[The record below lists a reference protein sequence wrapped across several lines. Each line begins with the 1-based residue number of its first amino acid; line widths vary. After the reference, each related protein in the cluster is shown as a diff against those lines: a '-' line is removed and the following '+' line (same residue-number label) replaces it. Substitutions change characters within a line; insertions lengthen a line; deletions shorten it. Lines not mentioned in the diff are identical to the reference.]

1 MSINKT
7 SQNSVQK
14 NSKAHITFI
23 GGGNMGRALISG
35 LLTNGFEPNQ
45 ISVVEANAVTALKLH
60 TDFGVQGIAA
70 LEQITFDFSKNN
82 VVVMAIKPQD
92 FNVVAKDLASKLKH
106 TSAPGPLILSIA
118 AGIRLKDMSRWL
130 DRARCVR
137 AMPNTPALIGKGI
150 TGLFADAAVD
160 QFDRALAETICNA
173 VGQVV
178 WVSEE
183 KLMDAVT
190 AVSGSG
196 PAYVFAFLEAMQ
208 SAGEK
213 LGLDT
218 DTARKLAYATLDG
231 ATQLA
236 HNSDEHPGVL
246 RERVTSRGGT
256 TAAALDVMRQQ
267 GWHEILEKA
276 IDAASQRGKEMGDEL
291 GQS

>member
-1 MSINKT
+1 MSQ
-7 SQNSVQK
+7 QNTNQNHSNV
-14 NSKAHITFI
+14 HITFI

-35 LLTNGFEPNQ
+35 LLANGFEPNQ
-45 ISVVEANAVTALKLH
+45 ISVVEANATTALKLYE
-60 TDFGVQGIAA
+60 DFGVQGIGA
-70 LEQITFDFSKNN
+70 LEQIAFNFTKNN

-92 FNVVAKDLASKLKH
+92 FNVVAKGLASKLKH
-106 TSAPGPLILSIA
+106 ASAPGPLILSIA

-130 DRARCVR
+130 DHTRCVR

-150 TGLFADAAVD
+150 TGLFADAAVSTS
-160 QFDRALAETICNA
+160 DRALAQTICTA
-173 VGQVV
+173 VGQTV
-178 WVSEE
+178 WVSDE

-213 LGLDT
+213 LGLDAK
-218 DTARKLAYATLDG
+218 TARQLAYATLEG

-236 HNSDEHPGVL
+236 HNSDEHAGIL
-246 RERVTSRGGT
+246 RERVTSKGGT
-256 TAAALDVMRQQ
+256 TAAALEVMKHH

-276 IDAASQRGKEMGDEL
+276 IDAASQRGKTMGDEL
-291 GQS
+291 GQH

>member
-1 MSINKT
+1 MSQQKNL
-7 SQNSVQK
+7 QK
-14 NSKAHITFI
+14 NSNAHITFI

-35 LLTNGFEPNQ
+35 LLANGFESKQ
-45 ISVVEANAVTALKLH
+45 ISVVEANASTALKLYE
-60 TDFGVQGIAA
+60 DFGVQGIGT
-70 LEQITFDFSKNN
+70 LEQIAFDFSKNN

-92 FNVVAKDLASKLKH
+92 FNVVAKNLASKLKH
-106 TSAPGPLILSIA
+106 ASAPGPLILSIA

-130 DRARCVR
+130 DHTRCVR

-150 TGLFADAAVD
+150 TGLFADAAVNES
-160 QFDRALAETICNA
+160 DRDLAETICNA
-173 VGQVV
+173 VGQAV

-213 LGLDT
+213 LGLDAQ
-218 DTARKLAYATLDG
+218 TARQLAYATLEG

-236 HNSDEHPGVL
+236 HNSDEHAGIL
-246 RERVTSRGGT
+246 RERVTSKGGT
-256 TAAALDVMRQQ
+256 TAAALEVMQQ
-267 GWHEILEKA
+267 HGWHEILEKA
-276 IDAASQRGKEMGDEL
+276 IDAASQRGKTMGDEL
-291 GQS
+291 GKN

>member
-1 MSINKT
+1 MSQQKNL
-7 SQNSVQK
+7 QK
-14 NSKAHITFI
+14 NSNAHITFI

-35 LLTNGFEPNQ
+35 LLANGFESKQ
-45 ISVVEANAVTALKLH
+45 ISVVEANASTALKLYE
-60 TDFGVQGIAA
+60 DFGVQGINT
-70 LEQITFDFSKNN
+70 LEQIAFDFSKNN

-92 FNVVAKDLASKLKH
+92 FNVVAKNLASKLKH
-106 TSAPGPLILSIA
+106 ASAPGPLILSIA

-130 DRARCVR
+130 DHTRCVR

-150 TGLFADAAVD
+150 TGLFADAAVNES
-160 QFDRALAETICNA
+160 DRDLAETICNA
-173 VGQVV
+173 VGQAV

-213 LGLDT
+213 LGLDAQ
-218 DTARKLAYATLDG
+218 TARQLAYATLEG

-236 HNSDEHPGVL
+236 YNSDEHAGIL
-246 RERVTSRGGT
+246 RERVTSKGGT
-256 TAAALDVMRQQ
+256 TAAALEVMQQ
-267 GWHEILEKA
+267 HGWHEILEKA
-276 IDAASQRGKEMGDEL
+276 IDAASQRGKTMGDEL
-291 GQS
+291 GKN

>member
-1 MSINKT
+1 MSTNQT
-7 SQNSVQK
+7 SQN
-14 NSKAHITFI
+14 NSHVHITFI
-23 GGGNMGRALISG
+23 GGGNMGRAMISG
-35 LLTNGFEPNQ
+35 LLTNGFNSNQ

-60 TDFGVQGIAA
+60 EDFGVQGIGA

-82 VVVMAIKPQD
+82 VLVMAIKPQD
-92 FNVVAKDLASKLKH
+92 FNVVAKGLAAKLKH
-106 TSAPGPLILSIA
+106 ASAPGPLILSIA

-130 DRARCVR
+130 DHARCVR

-150 TGLFADAAVD
+150 TGLFADAAVNES
-160 QFDRALAETICNA
+160 DRELAQTICNA
-173 VGQVV
+173 VGQSI

-213 LGLDT
+213 LGLDVIS
-218 DTARKLAYATLDG
+218 ARKLAYATLEG

-236 HNSDEHPGVL
+236 HNSDEHAGVL
-246 RERVTSRGGT
+246 RERVTSKGGT
-256 TAAALDVMRQQ
+256 TAAALEVMKQE
-267 GWHEILEKA
+267 GWNEILEKA
-276 IDAASQRGKEMGDEL
+276 IDAASRRGKAMGDEL
-291 GQS
+291 GKS

>member
-1 MSINKT
+1 MSTN
-7 SQNSVQK
+7 QNS
-14 NSKAHITFI
+14 NAHITFI

-35 LLTNGFEPNQ
+35 LLASGFEANQ
-45 ISVVEANAVTALKLH
+45 ISVVEANAVTALKLYE
-60 TDFGVQGIAA
+60 DFGVQGIGSS
-70 LEQITFDFSKNN
+70 EQIAFDFTKNN

-92 FNVVAKDLASKLKH
+92 FNVVAKGLASKLKH
-106 TSAPGPLILSIA
+106 ATSPGPLILSIA

-130 DRARCVR
+130 DHTRCVR

-150 TGLFADAAVD
+150 TGLFADAAVNAD
-160 QFDRALAETICNA
+160 DRALAQTICKA
-173 VGQVV
+173 VGQTV

-196 PAYVFAFLEAMQ
+196 PAYVFAFIEAMQ

-213 LGLDT
+213 LGLDSQ
-218 DTARKLAYATLDG
+218 TARQLAYATLEG

-236 HNSDEHPGVL
+236 HNSDEHAGIL
-246 RERVTSRGGT
+246 RERVTSKGGT
-256 TAAALDVMRQQ
+256 TAAALDVMKQH

-276 IDAASQRGKEMGDEL
+276 IDAASQRGKAMGDEL
-291 GQS
+291 GKS

>member
-1 MSINKT
+1 MST
-7 SQNSVQK
+7 SENIQN
-14 NSKAHITFI
+14 NRNAHITFI

-35 LLTNGFEPNQ
+35 LIANGFEPNQ
-45 ISVVEANAVTALKLH
+45 ISVVESNAITALKLYE
-60 TDFGVQGIAA
+60 DYGVQGIGA
-70 LEQITFDFSKNN
+70 LEQIAFDFAKNN

-92 FNVVAKDLASKLKH
+92 FNVVAKGLSTKLKH
-106 TSAPGPLILSIA
+106 ASAPGPLILSIA

-130 DRARCVR
+130 DHTRCVR

-150 TGLFADAAVD
+150 TGLFADAAVG
-160 QFDRALAETICNA
+160 QPDRTLAETICNA
-173 VGQVV
+173 VGKTV

-196 PAYVFAFLEAMQ
+196 PAYVFAFIEAMQ

-213 LGLDT
+213 LGLDEK
-218 DTARKLAYATLDG
+218 TARKLAYATLEG

-236 HNSDEHPGVL
+236 HNSDEHAGVL
-246 RERVTSRGGT
+246 RERVTSKGGT
-256 TAAALDVMRQQ
+256 TAAALDVMKQH
-267 GWHEILEKA
+267 GWNEILEKA
-276 IDAASQRGKEMGDEL
+276 IDAASQRGKTMGDEL

>member
-1 MSINKT
+1 MSTNKT
-7 SQNSVQK
+7 AQNSTQK
-14 NSKAHITFI
+14 NSNAHITFI

-35 LLTNGFEPNQ
+35 LLANGFEPNQ
-45 ISVVEANAVTALKLH
+45 ISVVESNAATALKLH
-60 TDFGVQGIAA
+60 EDFGVQGIAA
-70 LEQITFDFSKNN
+70 LEQIALDFSKNN
-82 VVVMAIKPQD
+82 VLVMAIKPQD
-92 FNVVAKDLASKLKH
+92 FNVVAKGLASKLKH
-106 TSAPGPLILSIA
+106 ASAPGPLILSIA

-130 DRARCVR
+130 DHTRCVR

-160 QFDRALAETICNA
+160 QSDRALAETICNA
-173 VGQVV
+173 VGQAV

-183 KLMDAVT
+183 KLMDTVT
-190 AVSGSG
+190 ALSGSG

-218 DTARKLAYATLDG
+218 KTARKLAYATLEG

-236 HNSDEHPGVL
+236 HNSDEHAGVL
-246 RERVTSRGGT
+246 RERVTSKGGT
-256 TAAALDVMRQQ
+256 TAAALEVMRQQ

-276 IDAASQRGKEMGDEL
+276 IDAASQRGKAMGDEL
-291 GQS
+291 GQD

>member
-1 MSINKT
+1 MSTNKT
-7 SQNSVQK
+7 AQKTTQDNS
-14 NSKAHITFI
+14 NAHITFI

-35 LLTNGFEPNQ
+35 LLASGFEPNQ
-45 ISVVEANAVTALKLH
+45 ISVVETNAVTALKLYE
-60 TDFGVQGIAA
+60 DFGVQGIGA
-70 LEQITFDFSKNN
+70 LEQIAFDFSKNN

-92 FNVVAKDLASKLKH
+92 FNVVAKGLASKLKH
-106 TSAPGPLILSIA
+106 ASAPGPLILSIA

-130 DRARCVR
+130 DHTRCVR

-160 QFDRALAETICNA
+160 QPDRALVETICNA
-173 VGQVV
+173 VGQAV

-213 LGLDT
+213 LGLDGA
-218 DTARKLAYATLDG
+218 TARKLAYATLEG

-236 HNSDEHPGVL
+236 HNSDEHAGIL
-246 RERVTSRGGT
+246 RERVTSKGGT
-256 TAAALDVMRQQ
+256 TAAALDVMKQQ

-276 IDAASQRGKEMGDEL
+276 IDAASQRGKAMGDEL

>member
-1 MSINKT
+1 MST
-7 SQNSVQK
+7 SENIQN
-14 NSKAHITFI
+14 NRNAHITFI

-35 LLTNGFEPNQ
+35 LLANGFEPNQ
-45 ISVVEANAVTALKLH
+45 ISVVESNAITALKLH
-60 TDFGVQGIAA
+60 EDYGVQGIGA
-70 LEQITFDFSKNN
+70 LEQIAFDFSKNN

-92 FNVVAKDLASKLKH
+92 FNVVAKGLASKLKH
-106 TSAPGPLILSIA
+106 ASAPGPLILSIA

-130 DRARCVR
+130 DHTRCVR

-150 TGLFADAAVD
+150 TGLFADIAVG
-160 QFDRALAETICNA
+160 QSDRALAETICNA
-173 VGQVV
+173 VGQSV

-196 PAYVFAFLEAMQ
+196 PAYVFAFIEAMQ

-213 LGLDT
+213 LGLDEK
-218 DTARKLAYATLDG
+218 TARKLAYATLEG

-236 HNSDEHPGVL
+236 HNSDEHAGVL
-246 RERVTSRGGT
+246 RERVTSKGGT
-256 TAAALDVMRQQ
+256 TAAALDVMKQH

-276 IDAASQRGKEMGDEL
+276 IDAASQRGKTMGDEL
-291 GQS
+291 GQN

>member
-1 MSINKT
+1 MSQQKNM
-7 SQNSVQK
+7 QK
-14 NSKAHITFI
+14 NSNAHITFI

-35 LLTNGFEPNQ
+35 LLANGFESKQ
-45 ISVVEANAVTALKLH
+45 ISVVEANASTALKLYE
-60 TDFGVQGIAA
+60 DFGVLGIGT
-70 LEQITFDFSKNN
+70 LEQIAFDFSKNN

-92 FNVVAKDLASKLKH
+92 FNVVAKNLASKLKH
-106 TSAPGPLILSIA
+106 ASAPGPLILSIA

-130 DRARCVR
+130 DHTRCVR

-150 TGLFADAAVD
+150 TGLFADAAVNES
-160 QFDRALAETICNA
+160 DRDLAETICNA
-173 VGQVV
+173 VGQAV

-213 LGLDT
+213 LGLDAQ
-218 DTARKLAYATLDG
+218 TARQLAYATLEG

-236 HNSDEHPGVL
+236 HNSDEHAGIL
-246 RERVTSRGGT
+246 RERVTSKGGT
-256 TAAALDVMRQQ
+256 TAAALEVMQQ
-267 GWHEILEKA
+267 HGWHEILEKA
-276 IDAASQRGKEMGDEL
+276 IDAASQRSKTMGDEL
-291 GQS
+291 GKN